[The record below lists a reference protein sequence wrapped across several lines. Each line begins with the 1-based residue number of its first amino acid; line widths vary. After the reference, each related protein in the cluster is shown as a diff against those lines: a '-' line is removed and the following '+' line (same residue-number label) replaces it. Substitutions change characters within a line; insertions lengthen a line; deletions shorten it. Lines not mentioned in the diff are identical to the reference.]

1 MESNLVEIR
10 IKGENA
16 KVPSACID
24 GRTVIVTGKLVRRAA
39 VMDEQ
44 LVEGPIFAESG
55 PFIEALKQTDLKAD
69 IFTFEQRP
77 PDVSL
82 KYDYHYEWDNWAA
95 IPITTFS
102 DWMANRL
109 SQDSRRNVRVAKK
122 RGVVLKPVSFDD
134 ELVRGIQN
142 IYNETPV
149 RQGRPFWHFGK
160 DFEEVKR
167 ENATYLDRSEFVG
180 AYFNEELIGF
190 IKIIYVGP
198 VAMLIQIL
206 SMNKHHDK
214 RPTNALVADAV
225 ALCERRGIS
234 LLAYGKYVYDKN
246 KSSSLTEFKRRNG
259 FEEIQFPRYFVP
271 LTAKGELMIKS
282 GLHRGWKSVIPDP
295 MLSLVL
301 NMRSRFYRGWNK
313 ARQLSGKTNGLVKED

>member
-1 MESNLVEIR
+1 MESTLVEIR
-10 IKGENA
+10 IKGENL

-24 GRTVIVTGKLVRRAA
+24 GRTVIVTGKLIKRAA
-39 VMDEQ
+39 IMDEE

-55 PFIEALKQTDLKAD
+55 SFIKTLKQSNLRAD
-69 IFTFEQRP
+69 IFTFAQRP
-77 PDVSL
+77 PGVRL
-82 KYDYHYEWDNWAA
+82 NYDYHYEWDNWAA

-122 RGVVLKPVSFDD
+122 RGVVLKPVVFDD
-134 ELVRGIQN
+134 ELVRGIQK
-142 IYNETPV
+142 IYDETPV

-160 DFEEVKR
+160 GFEEVKR
-167 ENATYLDRSEFVG
+167 ENATYLDRSDFIG
-180 AYFNEELIGF
+180 AYLNEELIGF
-190 IKIIYVGP
+190 VKVIYVGH

-214 RPTNALVADAV
+214 RPTNALVADTV

-234 LLAYGKYVYDKN
+234 LLVYGKYVYDKN
-246 KSSSLTEFKRRNG
+246 RNSSLTEFKRRNG
-259 FEEIQFPRYFVP
+259 FEEMRFPRYFVP
-271 LTAKGELMIKS
+271 LTAKGECIVKS
-282 GLHRGWKSVIPDP
+282 GLHRGWKGVIPDP

-301 NMRSRFYRGWNK
+301 NMRSRFYRALNTM
-313 ARQLSGKTNGLVKED
+313 RQQSGKTSGLAKED